1 MSRSSP
7 TPVSTNSTAYQG
19 HRRRRQQGPD
29 LSALTRKFNLSVST
43 DWLLS
48 LFYGILVAFLAIA
61 VMWWADNRSEI
72 TYGMSGSMTTITLMN
87 GGHSATEEQQADA
100 ARELRAFLSENDIS
114 MIKVSNGDGS
124 PALMVFDPGHKIEW
138 TESLD
143 AASSTADP
151 APGVY
156 TITGSYSDR
165 TWTSSGQAPLAPQ
178 GLDVLGSIEV
188 PGLTPSNSNLQFVE
202 TPGAAPLGTGTMYLG
217 TTNPD
222 TVAHIIKLSEAQ
234 GPRLQ
239 SIKQR
244 SAPPTSLIYN
254 APVAI
259 SAIFV
264 SLGLACIMASL
275 VLRMP
280 EQRKEIGLRVLV
292 GATGLALLRDRARRE
307 LVPVIAGTVLG
318 AGVALATTSLIAS
331 SAPDD
336 REVGVLTFG
345 ALAGGMFM
353 WLVRQAIFATLVPFY
368 LRKILS

>member
-1 MSRSSP
+1 MSIATPANRRHKHRQRTQDRNNHIVSP
-7 TPVSTNSTAYQG
+7 IEFTY
-19 HRRRRQQGPD
+19 D
-29 LSALTRKFNLSVST
+29 LPI
-43 DWLLS
+43 DGLLAVA
-48 LFYGILVAFLAIA
+48 YGILVAFLAIA
-61 VMWWADNRSEI
+61 LMWWTDNRSEI
-72 TYGMSGSMTTITLMN
+72 TYGMSGPMTTITLMN
-87 GGHSATEEQQADA
+87 SGRSVTEEQQTDA
-100 ARELRAFLSENDIS
+100 ARELRTFLSENDIS
-114 MIKVSNGDGS
+114 MIKVSNGDGP
-124 PALMVFDPGHKIEW
+124 PALVVFDPGHKIGW
-138 TESLD
+138 TNSLD

-222 TVAHIIKLSEAQ
+222 TVAHIIKVSEAQ

-353 WLVRQAIFATLVPFY
+353 WLVRQAIFATLLPFY

>member
-1 MSRSSP
+1 MSIATPANRRHKHRQRTQDRNNHIVSP
-7 TPVSTNSTAYQG
+7 IEFTY
-19 HRRRRQQGPD
+19 D
-29 LSALTRKFNLSVST
+29 LPI
-43 DWLLS
+43 DGLLAVA
-48 LFYGILVAFLAIA
+48 YGILVAFLAIA
-61 VMWWADNRSEI
+61 LMWWTDNRSEI
-72 TYGMSGSMTTITLMN
+72 TYGMSGPMTTITLMN
-87 GGHSATEEQQADA
+87 SGRSVTEEQQTDA
-100 ARELRAFLSENDIS
+100 ARELRTFLSENDIS
-114 MIKVSNGDGS
+114 MTKVSNGDGP
-124 PALMVFDPGHKIEW
+124 PALVVFDPGHKIGW
-138 TESLD
+138 TNSLD

-353 WLVRQAIFATLVPFY
+353 WLVRQAIFATLLPFY

>member
-1 MSRSSP
+1 MSIATPANRRHKHRQRTQDHNNHIVSP
-7 TPVSTNSTAYQG
+7 IEFTY
-19 HRRRRQQGPD
+19 D
-29 LSALTRKFNLSVST
+29 LPI
-43 DWLLS
+43 DGLLAVA
-48 LFYGILVAFLAIA
+48 YGILVAFLAIA
-61 VMWWADNRSEI
+61 LMWWTDNRSEI
-72 TYGMSGSMTTITLMN
+72 TYGMSGPMTTITLMN
-87 GGHSATEEQQADA
+87 SGRSVTEEQQTDA
-100 ARELRAFLSENDIS
+100 ARELRTFLSENDIS
-114 MIKVSNGDGS
+114 MIKVSNGDGP
-124 PALMVFDPGHKIEW
+124 PALVVFDPGHKIGW
-138 TESLD
+138 TNSLD

-353 WLVRQAIFATLVPFY
+353 WLVRQAIFATLLPFY

>member
-1 MSRSSP
+1 MSIATPANRRHKHRQRTQDRNNHIVSP
-7 TPVSTNSTAYQG
+7 IEFTY
-19 HRRRRQQGPD
+19 D
-29 LSALTRKFNLSVST
+29 LPI
-43 DWLLS
+43 DGLLAVA
-48 LFYGILVAFLAIA
+48 YGILVAFLAIA
-61 VMWWADNRSEI
+61 LMWWTDNRSEI
-72 TYGMSGSMTTITLMN
+72 TYGMSGPMTTITLMN
-87 GGHSATEEQQADA
+87 SGRSVTEEQQTDA
-100 ARELRAFLSENDIS
+100 ARELHTFLSENDIS
-114 MIKVSNGDGS
+114 MIKVSNGDGP
-124 PALMVFDPGHKIEW
+124 PALVVFDPGHKIGW
-138 TESLD
+138 TNSLD

-292 GATGLALLRDRARRE
+292 GTTGLALLRDRARRE

-353 WLVRQAIFATLVPFY
+353 WLVRQAIFATLLPFY

>member
-1 MSRSSP
+1 MSIATPANRRHKHRQRTQDRNNHIVSP
-7 TPVSTNSTAYQG
+7 IEFTY
-19 HRRRRQQGPD
+19 D
-29 LSALTRKFNLSVST
+29 LPI
-43 DWLLS
+43 DGLLAVA
-48 LFYGILVAFLAIA
+48 YGILVAFLAIA
-61 VMWWADNRSEI
+61 LMWWTDNRSEI
-72 TYGMSGSMTTITLMN
+72 TYGTSGPMTTITLMN
-87 GGHSATEEQQADA
+87 SGRSVTEEQQTDA
-100 ARELRAFLSENDIS
+100 ARELRTFLSENDIS
-114 MIKVSNGDGS
+114 MIKVSNGDGP
-124 PALMVFDPGHKIEW
+124 PALVVFDPGHKIGW
-138 TESLD
+138 TNSLD

-353 WLVRQAIFATLVPFY
+353 WLVRQAIFATLLPFY

>member
-1 MSRSSP
+1 MMSIATPANRRHKHRQRTQDRNNHIVSP
-7 TPVSTNSTAYQG
+7 IEFTY
-19 HRRRRQQGPD
+19 D
-29 LSALTRKFNLSVST
+29 LPI
-43 DWLLS
+43 DGLLAVA
-48 LFYGILVAFLAIA
+48 YGILVAFLAIA
-61 VMWWADNRSEI
+61 LMWWTDNRSEI
-72 TYGMSGSMTTITLMN
+72 TYGMSGPMTTITLMN
-87 GGHSATEEQQADA
+87 SGRSVTEEQQTDA
-100 ARELRAFLSENDIS
+100 ARELRTFLSENDIS
-114 MIKVSNGDGS
+114 MIKVSNGDGP
-124 PALMVFDPGHKIEW
+124 PALVVFDPGHKIGW
-138 TESLD
+138 TNSLD

-307 LVPVIAGTVLG
+307 GCHA
-318 AGVALATTSLIAS
+318 AQ
-331 SAPDD
+331 APD
-336 REVGVLTFG
+336 TY
-345 ALAGGMFM
+345 
-353 WLVRQAIFATLVPFY
+353 QPHATASCHAWGPAY
-368 LRKILS
+368 T

>member
-1 MSRSSP
+1 MSIATPANRRHKHRQRTQDRNNHIVSP
-7 TPVSTNSTAYQG
+7 IEFTY
-19 HRRRRQQGPD
+19 D
-29 LSALTRKFNLSVST
+29 LPI
-43 DWLLS
+43 DGLLAVA
-48 LFYGILVAFLAIA
+48 YGILVAFLAIA
-61 VMWWADNRSEI
+61 LMWWTDNRSEI
-72 TYGMSGSMTTITLMN
+72 TYGMSGPMTTITLMN
-87 GGHSATEEQQADA
+87 SGRSVTEEQQTDA
-100 ARELRAFLSENDIS
+100 ARELRTFLSENDIS
-114 MIKVSNGDGS
+114 MIKVSNGDGP
-124 PALMVFDPGHKIEW
+124 PALVVFDPGHKIGW
-138 TESLD
+138 TNSLD

-353 WLVRQAIFATLVPFY
+353 WLVRQAIFATLLPFY

>member
-1 MSRSSP
+1 MSIATPANRRHKHRQRTQDRNNHIVSP
-7 TPVSTNSTAYQG
+7 IEFTY
-19 HRRRRQQGPD
+19 D
-29 LSALTRKFNLSVST
+29 LPI
-43 DWLLS
+43 DGLLAVA
-48 LFYGILVAFLAIA
+48 YGILVAFLAIA
-61 VMWWADNRSEI
+61 LMWWTDNRSEI
-72 TYGMSGSMTTITLMN
+72 TYGMSGPMTTITLMN
-87 GGHSATEEQQADA
+87 SGRSVTEEQQTDA
-100 ARELRAFLSENDIS
+100 ARELRTFLSENDIS
-114 MIKVSNGDGS
+114 MIKVSNGDGP
-124 PALMVFDPGHKIEW
+124 PALVVFDPGHKIGW
-138 TESLD
+138 TNSLD

-217 TTNPD
+217 TTTPD

-353 WLVRQAIFATLVPFY
+353 WLVRQAIFATLLPFY

>member
-1 MSRSSP
+1 MSIATPANRRHKHRQRTQDRNNHIVSP
-7 TPVSTNSTAYQG
+7 IEFTY
-19 HRRRRQQGPD
+19 D
-29 LSALTRKFNLSVST
+29 LPI
-43 DWLLS
+43 DGLLAVA
-48 LFYGILVAFLAIA
+48 YGILVAFLAIA
-61 VMWWADNRSEI
+61 LMWWTDNRSEI

-87 GGHSATEEQQADA
+87 SGRSVTEEQQTDA
-100 ARELRAFLSENDIS
+100 ARELRTFLSENDIS
-114 MIKVSNGDGS
+114 MIKVSNGDGP
-124 PALMVFDPGHKIEW
+124 PALVVFDPGHKIGW
-138 TESLD
+138 TNSLD

-353 WLVRQAIFATLVPFY
+353 WLVRQAIFATLLPFY

>member
-1 MSRSSP
+1 MSIATPANRRHKHRQRTQDRNNHIVSP
-7 TPVSTNSTAYQG
+7 IEFTYDPPIDG
-19 HRRRRQQGPD
+19 
-29 LSALTRKFNLSVST
+29 
-43 DWLLS
+43 LLAVA
-48 LFYGILVAFLAIA
+48 YGILVAFLAIA
-61 VMWWADNRSEI
+61 LMWWTDNRSEI
-72 TYGMSGSMTTITLMN
+72 TYGMSGPMTTITLMN
-87 GGHSATEEQQADA
+87 SGRSVTEEQQTDA
-100 ARELRAFLSENDIS
+100 ARELRTFLSENDIS
-114 MIKVSNGDGS
+114 MIKVSNGDGP
-124 PALMVFDPGHKIEW
+124 PALVVFDPGHKIGW
-138 TESLD
+138 TNSLD

-353 WLVRQAIFATLVPFY
+353 WLVRQAIFATLLPFY